1 MKYQCMLIIDEK
13 GLQAISESEAQALD
27 ATAPPAANRTGRLDG
42 RMPARVIRKSDA
54 YAPEYALKRI
64 EQKGGWKSFVARQ
77 NCDKEPEYGR
87 YDLSSRH

>member
-42 RMPARVIRKSDA
+42 RMPARVTRQIRCVRTRIR
-54 YAPEYALKRI
+54 LKANRA
-64 EQKGGWKSFVARQ
+64 KGRSEVL
-77 NCDKEPEYGR
+77 C
-87 YDLSSRH
+87 SSSEL